1 MRLLFGLSVIFL
13 TTFLATT
20 RIAHCGDPDCEPSK
34 LKRVRDAILSG
45 DTSSAVKV
53 LRSLPSQERLEWL
66 SLLHQNGSSGTAN
79 DGKSIAN
86 YFALMG
92 LIENAIDS
100 DAQTLG
106 RSSSS
111 IGASSSATGSEASTN
126 RSSESGFG
134 GASAANFDELK
145 LLIQN
150 TITPDDWIDAGGTAS
165 MREFRQGVRI
175 DPKGLIER
183 FDSSKAR
190 LTSVRFDLELN
201 KKAKALAATT
211 LSELGDWQEATNLR
225 WVSLHQLD
233 QQVAERLTDTKNTRA
248 NIAMELLGG
257 LYRIDYLAYDKES
270 REWFLGGPAGN
281 LVASPSRELLNAET
295 GLPPV
300 LLEDLLGIAPHILR
314 TKGEFGCSIDPDP
327 VRLTEAYEMARKPSS
342 MRAMKRE
349 PEKWA
354 EEWRQKLGRQHA
366 KVVGLRQ
373 DSPTGY
379 ALLIAD
385 AHMKRLGL
393 GLEPCPAKMKSYW
406 HEKAALSSLGTSGD
420 SGLVRWW
427 FSLTDFKIPMDPERH
442 IYHFASSNVQ
452 VLSEAQMM
460 NAKGERVATTSPDY
474 AADAFAR
481 KFTRNFDQLQRD
493 YPVYGRLRHIFDL
506 AVAMEIVRHEIRS
519 GNGKPFLAIDN
530 AKAQPRLPVAPVELE
545 SVAST
550 YLQPNGSMSAMI
562 SGGVSIQISDAI
574 SRLKVDKTE
583 TNKVAIESSND
594 LSKRADLV
602 AGQQS
607 DPELTM
613 KPKRDLPFWK

>member
-13 TTFLATT
+13 TTFLGPTA
-20 RIAHCGDPDCEPSK
+20 RVAFCGDPDSEPSH
-34 LKRVRDAILSG
+34 LRRVRDAVLSG
-45 DTSSAVKV
+45 NTSSAVNE

-66 SLLHQNGSSGTAN
+66 SQLHQYSGNENPNGG
-79 DGKSIAN
+79 GSIAD
-86 YFALMG
+86 YTALIG
-92 LIENAIDS
+92 LIENV
-100 DAQTLG
+100 
-106 RSSSS
+106 
-111 IGASSSATGSEASTN
+111 
-126 RSSESGFG
+126 
-134 GASAANFDELK
+134 
-145 LLIQN
+145 
-150 TITPDDWIDAGGTAS
+150 IDADWQANGGTAALNPY
-165 MREFRQGVRI
+165 RQGVRI

-183 FDSSKAR
+183 FDSSKVK
-190 LTSVRFDLELN
+190 LTSLKFDRDPG
-201 KKAKALAATT
+201 KKIKSEPLT
-211 LSELGDWQEATNLR
+211 LSELGDWQEAASLR
-225 WVSLHQLD
+225 WVSLNQLD
-233 QQVAERLTDTKNTRA
+233 QQVAERIKDSKNARA

-257 LYRIDYLAYDKES
+257 LYRIDYVAYDKES
-270 REWFLGGPAGN
+270 REWYLGGPAGN
-281 LVASPSRELLNAET
+281 LVASKSGELVNAET

-300 LLEDLLGIAPHILR
+300 LLEDLLGIAPHVLR
-314 TKGEFGCSIDPDP
+314 NQGEFGCSIDPDP
-327 VRLTEAYEMARKPSS
+327 VRLAEAYEMARTSSS
-342 MRAMKRE
+342 MRAMQRE

-354 EEWRQKLGRQHA
+354 EDWRQKLGRQHA
-366 KVVGLRQ
+366 KVIGLRQ

-406 HEKAALSSLGTSGD
+406 HEKAALSSLGNSGD

-460 NAKGERVATTSPDY
+460 NAKGERVATSPDF
-474 AADAFAR
+474 AADAFAK

-493 YPVYGRLRHIFDL
+493 YPIYGRLRHIFDL

-530 AKAQPRLPVAPVELE
+530 AKTQPRLPVAPMELE

-550 YLQPNGSMSAMI
+550 HVLPNGSMSAMI

-574 SRLKVDKTE
+574 SRLKMDKTE

-602 AGQQS
+602 ASQQS
-607 DPELTM
+607 DLEVML
-613 KPKRDLPFWK
+613 KPKRDKPFWK

>member
-13 TTFLATT
+13 TTFLAST
-20 RIAHCGDPDCEPSK
+20 RVALCGDPDCEPDR
-34 LKRVRDAILSG
+34 LK
-45 DTSSAVKV
+45 
-53 LRSLPSQERLEWL
+53 RSLPSQERLEWL
-66 SLLHQNGSSGTAN
+66 SLLHQNGGKATAN

-86 YFALMG
+86 YFALLG
-92 LIENAIDS
+92 LIENAIDTE
-100 DAQTLG
+100 AQTLSG
-106 RSSSS
+106 SSTS
-111 IGASSSATGSEASTN
+111 ISPSPSAKGSETSAN
-126 RSSESGFG
+126 RSSEPGLG

-150 TITPDDWIDAGGTAS
+150 TITPDGWIDTGGSAS

-183 FDSSKAR
+183 FDSTKAK

-201 KKAKALAATT
+201 KKAKSLAMAT

-257 LYRIDYLAYDKES
+257 LYRIDYLAYDQES

-281 LVASPSRELLNAET
+281 LVASRSRELLNAET

-314 TKGEFGCSIDPDP
+314 NKGEFGCSIDPDP
-327 VRLTEAYEMARKPSS
+327 IRLTEAYEMARKPSS
-342 MRAMKRE
+342 MREMKRE

-354 EEWRQKLGRQHA
+354 EEWRQKLGRQQA
-366 KVVGLRQ
+366 KVIGLRQ

-406 HEKAALSSLGTSGD
+406 HEKAALSSLGNSGD

-442 IYHFASSNVQ
+442 VYHFASSNVQ

-460 NAKGERVATTSPDY
+460 NAKGERVAMKSPDF
-474 AADAFAR
+474 AADAFAK
-481 KFTRNFDQLQRD
+481 KFTRNFEQLQRD

-506 AVAMEIVRHEIRS
+506 AVAMEIVRHEMRS

-530 AKAQPRLPVAPVELE
+530 AQAQPRLPVAPVELE

-562 SGGVSIQISDAI
+562 SGGVSIQSSDAI
-574 SRLKVDKTE
+574 SRLKVDKSE

-594 LSKRADLV
+594 SSKRADF
-602 AGQQS
+602 AASHQS
-607 DPELTM
+607 DLEGTL

>member
-13 TTFLATT
+13 TAFLGTST
-20 RIAHCGDPDCEPSK
+20 RVALSGDPVDSPSN
-34 LKRVRDAILSG
+34 LIRVRDAVMSG
-45 DTSSAVKV
+45 NTSSAVNE
-53 LRSLPSQERLEWL
+53 LRSLPSQERLEWI
-66 SLLHQNGSSGTAN
+66 SQLHQYGGNENPNGGGSMADYS
-79 DGKSIAN
+79 
-86 YFALMG
+86 ALIG
-92 LIENAIDS
+92 LIENV
-100 DAQTLG
+100 
-106 RSSSS
+106 
-111 IGASSSATGSEASTN
+111 
-126 RSSESGFG
+126 
-134 GASAANFDELK
+134 
-145 LLIQN
+145 
-150 TITPDDWIDAGGTAS
+150 IDADWQVNGGTAS
-165 MREFRQGVRI
+165 LNPYRQGVRI

-183 FDSSKAR
+183 FDASKVK
-190 LTSVRFDLELN
+190 LTSLKFDRDQG
-201 KKAKALAATT
+201 KKVKSEPTT
-211 LSELGDWQEATNLR
+211 LSELGDWQEATSLR

-233 QQVAERLTDTKNTRA
+233 QQVAERLKDSKNARA

-257 LYRIDYLAYDKES
+257 LYRIDYVAYDKES
-270 REWFLGGPAGN
+270 REWYLGGPAGN
-281 LVASPSRELLNAET
+281 LVAGKSGELLNAET

-300 LLEDLLGIAPHILR
+300 LLEDLLGIAPHVLR
-314 TKGEFGCSIDPDP
+314 NKGEFGCSIDPDP
-327 VRLTEAYEMARKPSS
+327 VRLTEAYEMARTSSS
-342 MRAMKRE
+342 MRAMQRE
-349 PEKWA
+349 PEKFA
-354 EEWRQKLGRQHA
+354 EDWRQKLGRQHA
-366 KVVGLRQ
+366 KVIGLRQ

-406 HEKAALSSLGTSGD
+406 HEKAALSSLGNSGD

-452 VLSEAQMM
+452 VLSEAQIM
-460 NAKGERVATTSPDY
+460 NAKGERVATTSPDF

-506 AVAMEIVRHEIRS
+506 AVAMEIVRHEIRG
-519 GNGKPFLAIDN
+519 GNGKPFLAIDH
-530 AKAQPRLPVAPVELE
+530 AKAQPRLPVAPMELE

-550 YLQPNGSMSAMI
+550 HLQPNGSMSAMI

-574 SRLKVDKTE
+574 SRLKVDKSE

-602 AGQQS
+602 ASQQS
-607 DPELTM
+607 DLELTL